1 MLSHGKVLYKCWTF
15 FHLKINH
22 NLQYVLQANSFKKI
36 HFSRMLINDY
46 DVIIDTT
53 KKF

>member
-1 MLSHGKVLYKCWTF
+1 MGNFCINVGHF

-22 NLQYVLQANSFKKI
+22 NLQYVLQANSFIKI

-46 DVIIDTT
+46 DVIFDTT
-53 KKF
+53 KKFVNR